1 MKQKIT
7 DLTAEQIS
15 RALSMLEIERHD
27 NADGYMESANIS
39 ILRSDGQWV
48 AGTPSE
54 DGYNIAG
61 AGATPLEAAEMCWLG
76 LKHGPEIDMEAVEA
90 EHKRELQD
98 AWDARSDDEKL
109 KHKLAI
115 LGIRGLYNHEI
126 AARRIAASNASPI
139 QPRAEAVQVTNPGFD
154 AAA

>member
-7 DLTAEQIS
+7 DLTAEQVSI
-15 RALSMLEIERHD
+15 ALSMLEIERHD
-27 NADGYMESANIS
+27 NADGYMVAANIS

-90 EHKRELQD
+90 EGRRKAKE
-98 AWDARSDDEKL
+98 AWDAKTDTEKMAIRSATALFAKDLLARNSAIRKL
-109 KHKLAI
+109 QGLA
-115 LGIRGLYNHEI
+115 
-126 AARRIAASNASPI
+126 
-139 QPRAEAVQVTNPGFD
+139 
-154 AAA
+154 